1 MDPNASIGRDDDRN
15 SAVRPRMPVRPSS
28 VSALLSPASPPRRCD
43 DQGDSG
49 GRVSRLRMH
58 DSDDDDMTLQ
68 SAISQSGELSMQM
81 PREGA
86 GITPYDLPYEDPD
99 GDVEQEAKVRRTL
112 LKCVAIDSD
121 DVTMMCL
128 PTDVTDTE
136 AGRGRRPSQEDTQP
150 ITEGER
156 GTRPSPQDKKA
167 KFRLELASSRE
178 TDEDVFEVS
187 GSNPLPMQAVAPQGG
202 ERREQRSTPPFGSK
216 PGHNLELAPAREQ
229 GPENLVGRHDAV
241 LPAATVE
248 EQHDGANQ
256 HATLLQMHPQRI
268 APTALVDDEQNEFM
282 VEDEHV
288 AQPGAYPV
296 DGIHARDDETKAV
309 CHQHKTTLPYVFID
323 YGKMPNHSV
332 GRFVVFLW
340 LLCGVVAQPMK
351 GPRKGVL
358 VSICG

>member
-1 MDPNASIGRDDDRN
+1 M
-15 SAVRPRMPVRPSS
+15 RPSS
-28 VSALLSPASPPRRCD
+28 VSALLPPAPPRRREE
-43 DQGDSG
+43 QGDSAE
-49 GRVSRLRMH
+49 RVSRLRKR
-58 DSDDDDMTLQ
+58 DSDI
-68 SAISQSGELSMQM
+68 ISQTGERSVL
-81 PREGA
+81 G
-86 GITPYDLPYEDPD
+86 
-99 GDVEQEAKVRRTL
+99 
-112 LKCVAIDSD
+112 D
-121 DVTMMCL
+121 DVTIMSS
-128 PTDVTDTE
+128 PTDCGRGKAFSRNMESITE
-136 AGRGRRPSQEDTQP
+136 AE
-150 ITEGER
+150 
-156 GTRPSPQDKKA
+156 RPSPQDKIA
-167 KFRLELASSRE
+167 GFRLELVSPEEDVSFSRE
-178 TDEDVFEVS
+178 VA
-187 GSNPLPMQAVAPQGG
+187 GSTPLPMQAVGPQGG
-202 ERREQRSTPPFGSK
+202 EQRSMPYFGDK
-216 PGHNLELAPAREQ
+216 PTTHNLQLVPRDQSTEDLASRC
-229 GPENLVGRHDAV
+229 GAV